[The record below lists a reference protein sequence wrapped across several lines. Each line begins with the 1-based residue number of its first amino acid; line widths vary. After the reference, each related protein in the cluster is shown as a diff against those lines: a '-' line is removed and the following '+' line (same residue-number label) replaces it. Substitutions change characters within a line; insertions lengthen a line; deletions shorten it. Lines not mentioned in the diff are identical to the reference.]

1 MYGCFNIDLIGLTET
16 IKGKVILLEK
26 ESMQLILSDKSSINI
41 PDLAY
46 IPLEELKKLLE
57 VF

>member
-1 MYGCFNIDLIGLTET
+1 
-16 IKGKVILLEK
+16 
-26 ESMQLILSDKSSINI
+26 MQLILSNKSWINI